1 MTLSAGSRLGPY
13 EITSA
18 IGAGGM
24 GEVFRARDTK
34 LNREVAIKVLPAAF
48 AQDHERV
55 ARFKREAQVLA
66 SLNHPSIAA
75 IYGLEES
82 AGVVALVLE
91 LVEGEDLSQR
101 LKRGALPVDEAI
113 AIAKQIAEALEE
125 AHERGIVHR
134 DLKPANVK
142 VTPDGK
148 VKVLDFGLA
157 KAFDNEAGTGGA
169 SGEISH
175 SPTMSRQATEAG
187 MIMGTAA
194 YMSPEQARGKKV
206 DKRSDIWSFGVVL
219 FEMLAGERLF
229 AGETV
234 SDVLAAVLTR
244 NPDWKSLPAT
254 VTPNV
259 RNLIERCLDRDP
271 KKRLRDI
278 GDARFALEGRAET
291 SAAPP
296 SATVS
301 PSRAAAITP
310 WLIAAIA
317 IAGLA
322 WRSFHPATSAELEVV
337 HFEIAYPPNVE
348 PVSELQGGFGLSP
361 DGRTVGMIGVRNGI
375 RALFLRPLDRP
386 DAREI
391 AGSNGANSVSF
402 SPDSRSVAL
411 IPGSTVVTRISLD
424 DEQRA
429 VVATGGDLS
438 GEVLWMQGGDILFNR
453 GGALWAA
460 KAAGGGE
467 PREIVPL
474 DKARNEVL
482 QNAPIVP
489 PGSTK
494 VLFTSQSAQG
504 GQDRIDAASLD
515 GSGRSVVLENA
526 GTPVWSPT
534 GHLLFSRDGGV
545 WAVPFD
551 PVATAVRGA
560 AVPVIP
566 PGVIGNVRSSNLGY
580 QVSTNGTLVFVP
592 RNLSSK
598 RVVMVTRDG
607 SEKALDLP
615 RDSYGNPRVSPDGR
629 TLLLGVGGL
638 VMEAMDL
645 QRGTRA
651 KVTSAAPGTSFPT
664 WTSDGRSV
672 AFRRFNLPIWAAT
685 DGSGRSGAIESGVI
699 NDYPTSP
706 GPDPDSILAVR
717 INPKTSGDIY
727 LLSTSGRFPPKV
739 LIEGPGYEGS
749 PQLSP
754 DKRFLVYQSNE
765 SGQAEVYVRRYPAL
779 DRQWQIS
786 EGGGIQTRWSRSG
799 REIFYRNG
807 HSMMAVA
814 FGGASE
820 APSLGKP
827 AVLFTDDYDF
837 GQGLS
842 IPNYDVMEDGRFV
855 MFRRDSNG
863 GRLRAV
869 LNWTE
874 ELKRI
879 IAAGGVK

>member
-1 MTLSAGSRLGPY
+1 MALTSGSRLGAY
-13 EITSA
+13 EITAA

-24 GEVFRARDTK
+24 GEVFRARDTQ
-34 LNREVAIKVLPAAF
+34 LNRDVAIKVLPTAF

-55 ARFKREAQVLA
+55 ARFKREAQLLA
-66 SLNHPSIAA
+66 SLNHHNIAA
-75 IYGLEES
+75 IYGLEE
-82 AGVVALVLE
+82 AGGAVALVLE

-101 LKRGALPVDEAI
+101 LKRGAIPVDEVV

-142 VTPDGK
+142 VTPEGK

-157 KAFDNEAGTGGA
+157 KAFENDAGTNSA
-169 SGEISH
+169 SGEMSH
-175 SPTMSRQATEAG
+175 SPTMSRHATEAG

-206 DKRSDIWSFGVVL
+206 DKRADIWSFGVVL
-219 FEMLAGERLF
+219 FEMLTGERLF

-244 NPDWKSLPAT
+244 DPDWKSLPAT
-254 VTPNV
+254 VPPNV
-259 RNLIERCLDRDP
+259 RSLIERCLDRDP

-278 GDARFALEGRAET
+278 GDARFALEGRAAT

-296 SATVS
+296 SAAAS
-301 PSRAAAITP
+301 PSRLAAIAP
-310 WLIAAIA
+310 WLIAA
-317 IAGLA
+317 LA
-322 WRSFHPATSAELEVV
+322 MATVGWRSFYPATSAAREVI

-361 DGRTVGMIGVRNGI
+361 DGRSVAFIGVRDGSRSI
-375 RALFLRPLDRP
+375 FVRPLDQSE
-386 DAREI
+386 ARQI
-391 AGSNGANSVSF
+391 VDSSGSNAVAF
-402 SPDSRSVAL
+402 SPDSRSFVM
-411 IPGSTVVTRISLD
+411 IPGSTIVTRISLD

-429 VVATGGDLS
+429 VIARGADLS
-438 GEVLWMQGGDILFNR
+438 GDILWTEGGDVLFSR
-453 GGALWAA
+453 GGALWTA

-467 PREIVPL
+467 PRELVPL
-474 DKARNEVL
+474 DQARNEVL
-482 QNAPIVP
+482 QTAPIVP
-489 PGSTK
+489 PGSK
-494 VLFTSQSAQG
+494 RVLFSSQSASG
-504 GQDRIDAASLD
+504 GQERISAASLD

-551 PVATAVRGA
+551 PVATALRGA

-592 RNLSSK
+592 QNLSSK

-615 RDSYGNPRVSPDGR
+615 RNSYGNPRVSPDGR
-629 TLLLGVGGL
+629 TLLLEVGGR
-638 VMEAMDL
+638 VMDAMDL

-664 WTSDGRSV
+664 WTSDGQRV

-685 DGSGRSGAIESGVI
+685 DGSGRSGAIPSGVI

-727 LLSTSGRFPPKV
+727 LLSLSGRFPPKV
-739 LIEGPGYEGS
+739 LIEGPAYEGA

-779 DRQWQIS
+779 DRQWQVS
-786 EGGGIQTRWSRSG
+786 EGGGVQTRWSRSG

-814 FGGASE
+814 FDGASE

-827 AVLFTDDYDF
+827 VAVFPDAYDF

-842 IPNYDVMEDGRFV
+842 VPNYDVMEDGRFV

-869 LNWTE
+869 LNWSE